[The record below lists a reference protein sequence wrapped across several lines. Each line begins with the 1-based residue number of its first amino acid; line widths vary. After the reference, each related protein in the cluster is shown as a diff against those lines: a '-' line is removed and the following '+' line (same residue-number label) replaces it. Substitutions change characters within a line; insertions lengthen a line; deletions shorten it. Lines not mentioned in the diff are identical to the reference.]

1 MLMLI
6 IGIIIVFI
14 FLVIFFFFYRN
25 SSLNLQVDNPYML
38 FYNEARVINGIA
50 FNSRTG
56 KPFVNSE
63 INRVTI
69 FPQVIPSRVKV
80 FFTYKKLIISNDL
93 SGFSPVKILKSNS
106 DFVIDQ
112 KKYYILEK

>member
-6 IGIIIVFI
+6 IGIIIVFL
-14 FLVIFFFFYRN
+14 FLVIFYRN

-80 FFTYKKLIISNDL
+80 FFTYKNLIISNDL